1 MIIAFDLGNTALTI
15 GVYEQGRLK
24 HRFFTTAD
32 LTRTSVEYRLII
44 QSFMEATPFDYQD
57 CEAIVFSSVV
67 PPLAAVVK
75 EAIADLFAAPIL
87 TVGRKAKT
95 GIALHVD
102 HPSEVGA
109 DLVSASVGGLY
120 KYQAPLVIADLGT
133 ATKIIAIDAGGAFV
147 GVTIAPGLM
156 VSLQALIGR
165 ASLLPEV
172 DLELP
177 HQVIGRNTNDAING
191 GTLYGHAALVQGLAA
206 QVQKE
211 LGTDKPVILTGGYAK
226 HVKSLL
232 PQFIYDENLLL
243 DGLYQIYLKNR
254 GLKNE

>member
-1 MIIAFDLGNTALTI
+1 MVIAFDLGNTALTI
-15 GVYEQGRLK
+15 GVYDQGRLK
-24 HRFFTTAD
+24 HRFFTTSD
-32 LTRTSVEYRLII
+32 LGRTSVEYQII
-44 QSFMEATPFDYQD
+44 LRSFMEATPYDFSV

-75 EAIADLFAAPIL
+75 EAIAALFTAPIL

-95 GIALHVD
+95 GLALHVD

-133 ATKIIAIDAGGAFV
+133 ATKIIAIDSSGAFV

-165 ASLLPEV
+165 ASL
-172 DLELP
+172 
-177 HQVIGRNTNDAING
+177 
-191 GTLYGHAALVQGLAA
+191 
-206 QVQKE
+206 
-211 LGTDKPVILTGGYAK
+211 
-226 HVKSLL
+226 
-232 PQFIYDENLLL
+232 
-243 DGLYQIYLKNR
+243 
-254 GLKNE
+254 

>member
-1 MIIAFDLGNTALTI
+1 MVIAFDLGNTALTI
-15 GVYEQGRLK
+15 GVYDHDRLK

-32 LTRTSVEYRLII
+32 LTRTSDEYRIII
-44 QSFMEATPFDYQD
+44 QSFMETTPYNDQD
-57 CEAIVFSSVV
+57 CEAIVFSCVV
-67 PPLAAVVK
+67 PPLAQIVK
-75 EAIADLFAAPIL
+75 QAIAALFAAPIL
-87 TVGRKAKT
+87 TVGRKVKT
-95 GIALHVD
+95 GLALHVD

-109 DLVSASVGGLY
+109 DLVSAGVGGIH
-120 KYQAPLVIADLGT
+120 KYQAPLVIVDLGT
-133 ATKIIAIDAGGAFV
+133 ATKIIAIDGSGAFV

-177 HQVIGRNTNDAING
+177 LRVIGRNTSDAINS
-191 GTLYGHAALVQGLAA
+191 GTLYGHTALVQGLTE

-211 LGTDKPVILTGGYAK
+211 LGTDKPAILTGGYAK
-226 HVKSLL
+226 HLQSLL

-254 GLKNE
+254 GFKK